1 MASHGELTGEGK
13 EEQGARLWGAARGRH
28 GEGEGCRRG
37 CRRGAQPGC
46 SSVRSPW
53 LLYVRR
59 KEEEGRR
66 REEREKKRRREGKK
80 EKEEKRKFF
89 PNLEISGKK
98 DNL

>member
-59 KEEEGRR
+59 KEEG
-66 REEREKKRRREGKK
+66 EEKRRKEKEKEKEKEGKEMRKK
-80 EKEEKRKFF
+80 EKIWKIF
-89 PNLEISGKK
+89 
-98 DNL
+98 